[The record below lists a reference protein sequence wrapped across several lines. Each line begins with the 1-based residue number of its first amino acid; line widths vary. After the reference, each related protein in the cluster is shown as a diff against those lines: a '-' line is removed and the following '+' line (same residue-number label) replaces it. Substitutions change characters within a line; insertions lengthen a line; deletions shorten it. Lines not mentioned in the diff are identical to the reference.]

1 MMKIFKA
8 FKTKAAALAVCVLLS
23 GLLAGCEDKNKE
35 LVLMAA
41 DDHPLDYP
49 TTQGLVFMDKYL
61 KEKTDGRVSL
71 DIFPNKTLGDEK
83 STIEQTQLGIIDI
96 NRVNVNPLVQICPE
110 LGVLA
115 LPYIFRNTEHMHA
128 VLDGEIG
135 EELLISLKDKNLIG
149 LCYYDSGARSFY
161 NTERPIKKPEDLA
174 GLKIRVQ
181 KSEIMIDMVRALGG
195 SPTPMAFGE
204 VYSSLQT
211 GVIQGAENNWPSY
224 DYTGHYLVA
233 DYYSLD
239 QHSMAPEMVIMSRRT
254 WEDLSEAD
262 RKLIKQAAL
271 ASVSHQ
277 RKLWRGLA
285 KKAEEKIR
293 AHGNKINKIPD
304 KSAFIKAMDPV
315 YEEHVQ
321 NRRMKDLVKRIR
333 ALKTGPESKEPKA
346 DSGSQS
352 K

>member
-1 MMKIFKA
+1 MFVWGTILA
-8 FKTKAAALAVCVLLS
+8 LAALFS
-23 GLLAGCEDKNKE
+23 ISCEEVNKDI
-35 LVLMAA
+35 VLMAA
-41 DDHPLDYP
+41 DDHPLSYP

-61 KEKTDGRVSL
+61 TKKTDGRISL

-96 NRVNVNPLVQICPE
+96 NRVNVNPLVQICPD

-128 VLDGEIG
+128 VLDGPLG
-135 EELLISLKDKNLIG
+135 EKLLLELKDKNLIG

-161 NTERPIKKPEDLA
+161 NTERPIKEPADLE

-181 KSEIMIDMVRALGG
+181 KSEIMIDMVKALGG

-204 VYSSLQT
+204 VYSALQT

-224 DYTGHYLVA
+224 DYTGHYLAA

-239 QHSMAPEMVIMSRRT
+239 QHSMAPEMVAISRRT
-254 WEDLSEAD
+254 WEGLSRED
-262 RKLIKQAAL
+262 RTLIKEAAL
-271 ASVSHQ
+271 ASVPHQ
-277 RKLWRGLA
+277 RKLWRELA
-285 KKAEEKIR
+285 KEAEKKIR
-293 AHGNKINKIPD
+293 KHGNQINKIPD
-304 KSAFIKAMDPV
+304 KSKFIEAMEPV

-321 NRRMKDLVKRIR
+321 NRKMKKLVERIR
-333 ALKTGPESKEPKA
+333 AVKPGPDNREPEPAPESP
-346 DSGSQS
+346 S

>member
-1 MMKIFKA
+1 MQIKALLIFA
-8 FKTKAAALAVCVLLS
+8 GLALSILVT
-23 GLLAGCEDKNKE
+23 AGCEDKTKDI
-35 LVLMAA
+35 VLMAA
-41 DDHPLDYP
+41 DDHPLSYP
-49 TTQGLVFMDKYL
+49 TTQGLVEMDRYL
-61 KEKTDGRVSL
+61 KEKTDGRISM

-128 VLDGEIG
+128 VLDGPIG
-135 EELLISLKDKNLIG
+135 EELLMSLKDKNLIG

-161 NTERPIKKPEDLA
+161 NTERPIEKPSDLE

-204 VYSSLQT
+204 VYSALQT

-224 DYTGHYLVA
+224 DYTGHYLA
-233 DYYSLD
+233 ANYYSLD
-239 QHSMAPEMVIMSRRT
+239 QHSMAPEMVVISRRT
-254 WEDLSEAD
+254 WENLSKAD
-262 RKLIKQAAL
+262 RDLIKEAAL
-271 ASVSHQ
+271 ASVPRQ
-277 RKLWRGLA
+277 RKLWRELE
-285 KKAEEKIR
+285 KKAEKKIR
-293 AHGNKINKIPD
+293 KHGNIINKIPD
-304 KSAFIKAMDPV
+304 KSKFMKAMDPV

-321 NRRMKDLVKRIR
+321 NPRMKKLVERIR
-333 ALKTGPESKEPKA
+333 AVKTGDKSAEPAK